1 MPLAVVEAT
10 PDLAIEL
17 DVPNREYSPGETITG
32 RVLRSSHVVTS
43 EALVTIKLYGRTKVR
58 VDYTTNS
65 GNGSQHHTIRTRFD
79 LLGSGPAFYNTIFK
93 GPIHIPPDGSGRTES
108 WPFQFSLPH
117 TIPDP
122 AGIREGAHGKQKHCF
137 LPIDPPEQITSHP
150 LPFTMYSKVGTFW
163 QNGIEGYVEY
173 VLQAEFFE
181 QHTSRFSS
189 SPSAKKTATAVL
201 PVTLRPPP
209 IPPLLPHE
217 WYPNRFVKREGVRTQ
232 LLLPAFAASGEEL
245 SFKQK
250 TLKLFHSSKVPKY
263 SFDVLVFSPGAI
275 QLGSVDPVPF
285 KVAAVPKL
293 GAADETSEEVRN
305 LERTPMVSVVNLKL
319 TVKARTEVKVG
330 SSWVSDRFTDRTDKF
345 FEWSW
350 TWKEGEEGMALPV
363 WDRGMASAGADED
376 ADIDFGDE
384 KKGKKKG
391 EKGDL
396 KKGKDGL
403 MGGGGGGTSS
413 ASGSSGGP
421 TGEPPARDIGAE
433 LGLRFNPTELAYTG
447 GSAKMNQILYPDFTT
462 YNIRRT
468 HILKWEMVLAVAKE
482 TVKVSNAHAVRFVA
496 PWT

>member
-1 MPLAVVEAT
+1 MPLAVVEAS

-17 DVPNREYSPGETITG
+17 DVPNREYNPGETISG
-32 RVLRSSHVVTS
+32 RVLRRSHVVSS
-43 EALVTIKLYGRTKVR
+43 EALVAIKLYGRTKVR

-65 GNGSQHHTIRTRFD
+65 GNGSQHHTVRTRFD

-93 GPIHIPPDGSGRTES
+93 GPIHIPPDGSRTES
-108 WPFQFSLPH
+108 WPFQFSLPL
-117 TIPDP
+117 TVPDP
-122 AGIREGAHGKQKHCF
+122 RGIREGAHGKQKHSF

-150 LPFTMYSKVGTFW
+150 LPFTMYSKVGSFW
-163 QNGIEGYVEY
+163 ANGIEGYVEY

-217 WYPNRFVKREGVRTQ
+217 WCLNRFVKREGVRTQ
-232 LLLPAFAASGEEL
+232 RLIPEFAASEEL

-263 SFDVLVFSPGAI
+263 SFDILVLSPGVI

-285 KVAAVPKL
+285 KVATVPKL
-293 GAADETSEEVRN
+293 GVADETSEEVKA
-305 LERTPMVSVVNLKL
+305 LERTPMVSVVNLKMV
-319 TVKARTEVKVG
+319 VKARTEVKVG

-350 TWKEGEEGMALPV
+350 MWKEGEEGMALPV
-363 WDRGMASAGADED
+363 WDRGLASAGAGAD
-376 ADIDFGDE
+376 AGFGD
-384 KKGKKKG
+384 KKMKMEDMG
-391 EKGDL
+391 EKGGL
-396 KKGKDGL
+396 KGKDGL
-403 MGGGGGGTSS
+403 MGGGGGMSS
-413 ASGSSGGP
+413 ASGSGNGP
-421 TGEPPARDIGAE
+421 KGEPPVRDIGIE
-433 LGLRFNPTELAYTG
+433 LGLRFNPTELAYRG
-447 GSAKMNQILYPDFTT
+447 GPAKMSEILYPDFTT

-468 HILKWEMVLAVAKE
+468 HQLKWEMVLAVAKE
-482 TVKVSNAHAVRFVA
+482 TVKVSNAHLVRFVA